1 MWPFVLVLALCGAG
15 FATSAGCHALAIAGA
30 LHGLPR
36 SSAWALSALIGA
48 GLLLAT
54 LTHPKGPYRGGASRL
69 GPWECLEPM
78 RPAARAAYLLLG
90 VYSLVAIVASFPEP
104 QERAALP
111 AVLDEPYFLTA
122 TELPFAVAAL
132 AIAHSSLLLRKRSLR
147 NEAKRDANAFDRR
160 A

>member
-1 MWPFVLVLALCGAG
+1 MWPFVLVWVLCAAG
-15 FATSAGCHALAIAGA
+15 FTMSAGCHALAIAGV
-30 LHGLPR
+30 LHGFTR
-36 SSAWALSALIGA
+36 ASSWALSGLVAA

-54 LTHPKGPYRGGASRL
+54 LTHPKGPYRCGPNRL

-111 AVLDEPYFLTA
+111 AVLDEPYFLTV
-122 TELPFAVAAL
+122 TLLPFAAAAVA
-132 AIAHSSLLLRKRSLR
+132 IGHSSLLLRKRSLR
-147 NEAKRDANAFDRR
+147 NEAKREANAADRR